1 MNQIAL
7 LGCTGFMA
15 AAVSKTV
22 TLLGRAAILSVV
34 LNSFIHS
41 FIAQAQTLLL
51 TPALCY
57 SD

>member
-15 AAVSKTV
+15 ASVSDCHYVGKSCHS
-22 TLLGRAAILSVV
+22 LSCVEF
-34 LNSFIHS
+34 SHS